1 MSVVIAMEHDEHAA
15 VQALLPWYARGQL
28 GDDEMAQ
35 VQQHLLQCAA
45 CRSELAAEQPMQTL
59 MRAAGGQPEGGDVE
73 AGLARMHALM
83 EPARPRAAAMP
94 RWVPWVP
101 WALGLQGV
109 AVALLLGL
117 LLMPAQDAPDYQGL
131 SAAAVPGTAPVV
143 ADALV
148 MFKPGTGEQAVREL
162 LRAQGAGVVAGP
174 TETGAWLLRVD
185 ARGLAALRTA
195 PIVAMAEPL
204 QPGPAR

>member
-1 MSVVIAMEHDEHAA
+1 MSVVVPMEHDEHAA

-28 GDDEMAQ
+28 GDDETQQ
-35 VQQHLLQCAA
+35 VQRHLLNCPA
-45 CRSELAAEQPMQTL
+45 CRNELAAEQPMQTL
-59 MRAAGGQPEGGDVE
+59 LSVAGAPPEGGDVE

-83 EPARPRAAAMP
+83 QPAKPTAATAP
-94 RWVPWVP
+94 RWMP
-101 WALGLQGV
+101 WALGLQGA

-117 LLMPAQDAPDYQGL
+117 LLVSRQDAPDYQGL
-131 SAAAVPGTAPVV
+131 SAAGGAPVV

-148 MFKPGTGEQAVREL
+148 MFKPGTSEQAVREL
-162 LRAQGAGVVAGP
+162 LQAEKAGVVAGP
-174 TETGAWLLRVD
+174 TEAGAWLLRVD
-185 ARGLAALRTA
+185 PRGLAALRTA

>member
-1 MSVVIAMEHDEHAA
+1 MSVVIPMEHDEHAA
-15 VQALLPWYARGQL
+15 TQALLPWYARGQL
-28 GDDEMAQ
+28 EEGEMAQ
-35 VQQHLLQCAA
+35 VQRHLLHCQA
-45 CRSELAAEQPMQTL
+45 CRNELAAEQPMQTL
-59 MRAAGGQPEGGDVE
+59 LSVAGAPAPGADVE

-83 EPARPRAAAMP
+83 QPARVQAAAP
-94 RWVPWVP
+94 RWMPWMS
-101 WALGLQGV
+101 WALGLQG
-109 AVALLLGL
+109 AAIALLLGVL
-117 LLMPAQDAPDYQGL
+117 LVTHDDPDYKGL
-131 SAAAVPGTAPVV
+131 SAGGAPVV

-148 MFKPGTGEQAVREL
+148 MFKPGTSEQAVREL
-162 LRAQGAGVVAGP
+162 LQAEKAGVVAGP